1 MNSYSRGRG
10 SKGAETEP
18 RSVRESEART
28 VRDAR
33 NGIRGMQ
40 EAMTWLMRIR
50 DGSLSERDLA
60 QWTVW
65 YESDERNKRAF
76 DEMQR
81 FWIGAGALA
90 DDTSGC
96 ERIRCL
102 LEEGSRAPMPSA
114 RRPAKWLVLPLAL
127 AASAAL
133 AAFLA
138 FALIHRPSRG
148 GPSSLPNPPLVRETL
163 LPDGSKVEL
172 APRSV
177 LQVRY
182 TPKERRVVLRTGE
195 AYFSV
200 IHDPARP
207 FILSVNHLVIRDVG
221 TAFNIRDA
229 DGRTVVTVVR
239 GALDVVSG
247 ASPGAMT
254 KTTTVRLTAGEQVDW
269 GGSRARPVLAKADVG
284 RVLAWRAGRLEYVA
298 QPLSSVIA
306 DVNRYARRPVVI
318 GDAAAG
324 RILFTGT
331 VFTRSA
337 DEWVQSLPN
346 EFPVEL
352 ISTGGRSLILASRP
366 RREAR
371 PAAGGSR

>member
-1 MNSYSRGRG
+1 M
-10 SKGAETEP
+10 T
-18 RSVRESEART
+18 RSSATTVREARE
-28 VRDAR
+28 
-33 NGIRGMQ
+33 GIRGMQ

-50 DGSLSERDLA
+50 NGSLSERDLA
-60 QWTVW
+60 QWAVW
-65 YESDERNKRAF
+65 YESDERHKRAF

-90 DDTSGC
+90 ESSAGRA
-96 ERIRCL
+96 RIQGL
-102 LEEGSRAPMPSA
+102 LEEGSRTPAPTA
-114 RRPAKWLVLPLAL
+114 RRAAKWLLLPLAL
-127 AASAAL
+127 AASVAL
-133 AAFLA
+133 LA
-138 FALIHRPSRG
+138 FILPVFTRSPQGTAPSFAA
-148 GPSSLPNPPLVRETL
+148 NPPLVRETL

-177 LQVRY
+177 LQVHY
-182 TPKERRVVLRTGE
+182 TAMQRRVVLRSGE

-207 FILSVNHLVIRDVG
+207 FILAVNDLLIRDVG

-247 ASPGAMT
+247 DSPPGAAA
-254 KTTTVRLTAGEQVDW
+254 KAATVRLTAGQQVDW
-269 GGSRARPVLAKADVG
+269 GRGTARPVLARADVG
-284 RVLAWRAGRLEYVA
+284 RALAWRAGRLEYVA

-306 DVNRYARRPVVI
+306 DVNRYARRPVII

-366 RREAR
+366 
-371 PAAGGSR
+371 AGETPSGH